1 MNNLNRV
8 QSIFISDG
16 TALPADNATISSV
29 TPGIVGVYG
38 TDMTALNPAGVPL
51 SSGDTIT
58 TQPAIYIVEGK
69 TDSSGVNYVKR
80 SSKIDG
86 ASVLSYNAESYT
98 PAKREVWA
106 LGYSRATST
115 GTIEVNP
122 DTTYNYTIRFKNDKF
137 IYSERPEVLNVS
149 FTSSTTAT
157 QLSIATQVASSI
169 NNSSFK
175 KNVIAIVI
183 GDGTGVSGL
192 TSASNYGVEIT
203 SKDVEQ
209 FISTTYTLNQVYF
222 AVFVNDTTG
231 FGTTTTCTQIQAFA
245 YGTGTYNQ
253 VYSLENKCFGTEGVM
268 NRRQWPIPVLDYSST
283 SAFITSNTTSLPTVT
298 GTATDDKVTFSA
310 TVASIIRAGEKV
322 SLNGVSYEIKYFI
335 SSTVAILTSAIVA
348 GGLSAST
355 TAVRFKYDVIS
366 IEFNDAINTP
376 TGVVAVA
383 NKSVSIAVPA
393 INANATYSSGFA
405 PSTAGTNLKAVLDG
419 WMTTT
424 PRAFANISI

>member
-16 TALPADNATISSV
+16 TALPTNNATISSV

-38 TDMTALNPAGVPL
+38 TDMTALNPAGA
-51 SSGDTIT
+51 DTIT
-58 TQPAIYIVEGK
+58 DQPAIYIVEGK

-86 ASVLSYNAESYT
+86 ASVISYQADSYS

-106 LGYSRATST
+106 LGYSRSAAT

-175 KNVIAIVI
+175 KNIIAVVV
-183 GDGTGVSGL
+183 GDGTGVYGL

-222 AVFVNDTTG
+222 AVFVNDATG

-245 YGTGTYNQ
+245 YGSGTYNQ
-253 VYSLENKCFGTEGVM
+253 IYSLENKCFGTEGVM

-283 SAFITSNTTSLPTVT
+283 SALVLSASITPTVA
-298 GTATDDKVTFSA
+298 GTAGEDKVTFSA
-310 TVASIIRAGEKV
+310 TVAAILRAGEKV
-322 SLNGVSYEIKYFI
+322 ELGGINYEIKYFI
-335 SSTVAILTSAIVA
+335 STTVAVLTSVITGSTMTA
-348 GGLSAST
+348 SA
-355 TAVRFKYDVIS
+355 AKVRYKYDTIT

-383 NKSVSIAVPA
+383 NKSVVISVPA
-393 INANATYSSGFA
+393 INAAGAYNSL
-405 PSTAGTNLKAVLDG
+405 STAGTNLKVLLDT
-419 WMTTT
+419 WMLST
-424 PRAFANISI
+424 PRSLANISI

>member
-16 TALPADNATISSV
+16 TGLPSNNDPISSV
-29 TPGIVGVYG
+29 TPGKVGVYG
-38 TDMTALNPAGVPL
+38 IDMLALNPAGA
-51 SSGDTIT
+51 DTIMD
-58 TQPAIYIVEGK
+58 QPGIYIVEGK

-80 SSKIDG
+80 SSKIDA

-175 KNVIAIVI
+175 KNIIAVVI
-183 GDGTGVSGL
+183 GDGTGISGL

-209 FISTTYTLNQVYF
+209 FINTTYTLNQVYF

-231 FGTTTTCTQIQAFA
+231 FGTTTTCTQIQAFS
-245 YGTGTYNQ
+245 YGVGTYNQ
-253 VYSLENKCFGTEGVM
+253 IYSLENKCFGTEGVM

-283 SAFITSNTTSLPTVT
+283 SAFVTSNTTSIPTVT
-298 GTATDDKVTFSA
+298 GAINDDKVTFSA

-322 SLNGVSYEIKYFI
+322 TLGTVNYEIKYFI
-335 SSTVAILTSAIVA
+335 SATVAILTSTLV
-348 GGLSAST
+348 GGLTAAN
-355 TAVRFKYDVIS
+355 TAVRFKYDVIN

-393 INANATYSSGFA
+393 INANVTYSSGFA
-405 PSTAGTNLKAVLDG
+405 PSTAGLNLKAILDT
-419 WMTTT
+419 WMLST
-424 PRAFANISI
+424 PRNLANISI

>member
-16 TALPADNATISSV
+16 TGLPSNNDTISSV
-29 TPGIVGVYG
+29 TPGKIGVYG
-38 TDMTALNPAGVPL
+38 TDMTALNPAGA
-51 SSGDTIT
+51 DTIAD
-58 TQPAIYIVEGK
+58 QPGIYIVEGK

-86 ASVLSYNAESYT
+86 ASVLSYQADVYS

-106 LGYSRATST
+106 LGYSRKTAT

-175 KNVIAIVI
+175 KNVVAVVI
-183 GDGTGVSGL
+183 GDGTALYGL
-192 TSASNYGVEIT
+192 TGASNYGVEIT

-209 FISTTYTLNQVYF
+209 FINTTYTLNQVYF
-222 AVFVNDTTG
+222 AVFVNDATG
-231 FGTTTTCTQIQAFA
+231 FGTTTTCTQIQAFS
-245 YGTGTYNQ
+245 YGSGTYNQ

-283 SAFITSNTTSLPTVT
+283 SALTLSNSITPTVALT
-298 GTATDDKVTFSA
+298 LGEDKATFSL
-310 TVASIIRAGEKV
+310 TVASILRAGEKV
-322 SLNGVSYEIKYFI
+322 ELDGVNYEIKYFI
-335 SSTVAILTSAIVA
+335 NSTVAILTSLVLTTTNATAAAKVRVKY
-348 GGLSAST
+348 ST
-355 TAVRFKYDVIS
+355 IS

-383 NKSVSIAVPA
+383 NKSVSIAVPTIA
-393 INANATYSSGFA
+393 SGGNWTSFA
-405 PSTAGTNLKAVLDG
+405 SPSTHSTAATNLKALLDT
-419 WMTTT
+419 WMAST
-424 PRAFANISI
+424 PRAFGPITI

>member
-8 QSIFISDG
+8 QSIFIGDG
-16 TALPADNATISSV
+16 TGLPADNATISSV
-29 TPGIVGVYG
+29 TSGIVGVYG
-38 TDMTALNPAGVPL
+38 ADMTALNPAG
-51 SSGDTIT
+51 GDTIT

-69 TDSSGVNYVKR
+69 TDSSGVSYVKR

-86 ASVLSYNAESYT
+86 ASVLSYTAESYT

-106 LGYSRATST
+106 LGYSRSAAT

-175 KNVIAIVI
+175 KNVIAVVV
-183 GDGTGVSGL
+183 GDGTGVYGL

-209 FISTTYTLNQVYF
+209 FINTTYTLNQVYF
-222 AVFVNDTTG
+222 AVFVNDATG

-268 NRRQWPIPVLDYSST
+268 NRRQWPIPVLDYSSSSTLSLSST
-283 SAFITSNTTSLPTVT
+283 SGIPAITVGNIGEDRITFTS
-298 GTATDDKVTFSA
+298 
-310 TVASIIRAGEKV
+310 SIAGILRAGEKV
-322 SLNGVSYEIKYFI
+322 ELNGANYEIKYFV
-335 SSTVAILTSAIVA
+335 STTIAVLTSVLLAATTGTVTKVRYKY
-348 GGLSAST
+348 ST
-355 TAVRFKYDVIS
+355 IS

-376 TGVVAVA
+376 TGVVAMA
-383 NKSVSIAVPA
+383 NKSVSIAVPT
-393 INANATYSSGFA
+393 I
-405 PSTAGTNLKAVLDG
+405 TAGGAYTSHSQAAIDLKALLDA
-419 WMTTT
+419 WMVST
-424 PRAFANISI
+424 PRFFAVITI

>member
-8 QSIFISDG
+8 QSIFIGDG
-16 TALPADNATISSV
+16 TGLPADNATISSV
-29 TPGIVGVYG
+29 TSGIVGVYG
-38 TDMTALNPAGVPL
+38 TDMTALNPAG
-51 SSGDTIT
+51 GDTIT

-69 TDSSGVNYVKR
+69 TDSSGNSYVKR

-86 ASVLSYNAESYT
+86 ASVLTYNAESYS

-106 LGYSRATST
+106 LGYSRSAAA

-175 KNVIAIVI
+175 KNVIAVVV
-183 GDGTGVSGL
+183 GDGTGVYGL

-209 FISTTYTLNQVYF
+209 FINTTYTLNQVYF
-222 AVFVNDTTG
+222 AVFVNDATG

-245 YGTGTYNQ
+245 YGDGTYNEI
-253 VYSLENKCFGTEGVM
+253 YSLENKCFGTEGVM

-283 SAFITSNTTSLPTVT
+283 SALVLSASITPTVA
-298 GTATDDKVTFSA
+298 GTAGEDKVTFSA
-310 TVASIIRAGEKV
+310 TVAAILRAGEKV
-322 SLNGVSYEIKYFI
+322 ELGGINYEIKYFI
-335 SSTVAILTSAIVA
+335 STTVAVLTSVIT
-348 GGLSAST
+348 GSTMTTSA
-355 TAVRFKYDVIS
+355 AKVRYKYDTIT

-383 NKSVSIAVPA
+383 NKSVVISVPA
-393 INANATYSSGFA
+393 INAAGAYNSL
-405 PSTAGTNLKAVLDG
+405 STAGTNLKAVLDG

>member
-16 TALPADNATISSV
+16 TGLPSNNDPISSV

-38 TDMTALNPAGVPL
+38 TDMTALNPAGA
-51 SSGDTIT
+51 DTIT
-58 TQPAIYIVEGK
+58 TQPGIYIVEGK

-86 ASVLSYNAESYT
+86 ASVISYQADVYS

-106 LGYSRATST
+106 LGYSRSAAA

-175 KNVIAIVI
+175 KNVIAVVV
-183 GDGTGVSGL
+183 GDGIGIYGL

-222 AVFVNDTTG
+222 AVFVNDATG
-231 FGTTTTCTQIQAFA
+231 FGTSTTCTQIQAFS
-245 YGTGTYNQ
+245 YGSGTYNQ

-283 SAFITSNTTSLPTVT
+283 SALITSNTTGIP
-298 GTATDDKVTFSA
+298 TATGAINDDKVTFSA

-322 SLNGVSYEIKYFI
+322 TLGSVNYEIKYFI
-335 SSTVAILTSAIVA
+335 SATVAILTSTLVGA
-348 GGLSAST
+348 LSGAT
-355 TAVRFKYDVIS
+355 TAVRVKYSTIN

-383 NKSVSIAVPA
+383 NKSVSIAVPTIA
-393 INANATYSSGFA
+393 ANGNWTSFA
-405 PSTAGTNLKAVLDG
+405 SPSTHSTAATNLKALLDT
-419 WMTTT
+419 WMAST
-424 PRAFANISI
+424 PRAFGPITI

>member
-8 QSIFISDG
+8 QSIFIGDG
-16 TALPADNATISSV
+16 TGLPANNATISSV

-38 TDMTALNPAGVPL
+38 TDMTALNPAG
-51 SSGDTIT
+51 GDTIT
-58 TQPAIYIVEGK
+58 TQPSIYIVEGK

-86 ASVLSYNAESYT
+86 ASVISYQADVYS

-106 LGYSRATST
+106 LGYSRAAAT

-175 KNVIAIVI
+175 KNVIAVVV
-183 GDGTGVSGL
+183 GDGTGVYGL

-209 FISTTYTLNQVYF
+209 FINTTYTLNQVYF
-222 AVFVNDTTG
+222 AVFVNDATG

-253 VYSLENKCFGTEGVM
+253 IYSLENKCFGTEGVM

-283 SAFITSNTTSLPTVT
+283 SALVLSSAITPTVA
-298 GTATDDKVTFSA
+298 GTAGEDKVTFSA
-310 TVASIIRAGEKV
+310 TVAAIVRAGEKV
-322 SLNGVSYEIKYFI
+322 ELGGINYEIKYFI
-335 SSTVAILTSAIVA
+335 SATVAILTSVIT
-348 GGLSAST
+348 GSTMTTSA
-355 TAVRFKYDVIS
+355 AKVRYKYDTIS

-383 NKSVSIAVPA
+383 NKSITICIPA
-393 INANATYSSGFA
+393 INAAGAYSSL
-405 PSTAGTNLKAVLDG
+405 STAGTNLKAVLDG

>member
-16 TALPADNATISSV
+16 TGLPTNNATISSV
-29 TPGIVGVYG
+29 TSGIVGVYG
-38 TDMTALNPAGVPL
+38 TDMTALDP
-51 SSGDTIT
+51 SGTDTIT
-58 TQPAIYIVEGK
+58 TQPGIYIVEGK
-69 TDSSGVNYVKR
+69 TDSLGNSYVKR

-86 ASVLSYNAESYT
+86 ASVISYQADVYS

-106 LGYSRATST
+106 LGYNRATAA

-175 KNVIAIVI
+175 KNVIAVVV
-183 GDGTGVSGL
+183 GDGTGVYGL

-209 FISTTYTLNQVYF
+209 FINTTYTLNQVYF
-222 AVFVNDTTG
+222 AVFVNDATG

-245 YGTGTYNQ
+245 YGSGTYNQ
-253 VYSLENKCFGTEGVM
+253 IYSLENKCFGTEGVM
-268 NRRQWPIPVLDYSST
+268 NRRQWPIPVLDYSSS
-283 SAFITSNTTSLPTVT
+283 SALVLSSAITPTVA
-298 GTATDDKVTFSA
+298 GTAGEDKVTFSA
-310 TVASIIRAGEKV
+310 TVAAIVRAGEKV
-322 SLNGVSYEIKYFI
+322 ELGGINYEIKYFI
-335 SSTVAILTSAIVA
+335 SATVAVLTSVIT
-348 GGLSAST
+348 GSTMTTSAAKVRYKYST
-355 TAVRFKYDVIS
+355 IN

-376 TGVVAVA
+376 TGVVAIA
-383 NKSVSIAVPA
+383 NKSVSIAVPTITA
-393 INANATYSSGFA
+393 GGAYTSH
-405 PSTAGTNLKAVLDG
+405 STAATNLKALLDA
-419 WMTTT
+419 WMVTT
-424 PRAFANISI
+424 PRAFGPITI

>member
-16 TALPADNATISSV
+16 TALPANNDPISSV

-38 TDMTALNPAGVPL
+38 TDMTALNPAGA
-51 SSGDTIT
+51 DTIT
-58 TQPAIYIVEGK
+58 TQPGIYIVEGK

-86 ASVLSYNAESYT
+86 ASVISYQADVYS

-106 LGYSRATST
+106 LGYSRSAAA

-175 KNVIAIVI
+175 KNVIAVVV
-183 GDGTGVSGL
+183 GDGTGIYGL

-222 AVFVNDTTG
+222 AVFVNDATG
-231 FGTTTTCTQIQAFA
+231 FGTSTTCTQIQAFS
-245 YGTGTYNQ
+245 YGSGTYNQ

-268 NRRQWPIPVLDYSST
+268 NRRQWPIPVLDYSSV
-283 SAFITSNTTSLPTVT
+283 S
-298 GTATDDKVTFSA
+298 TFSLSSTSGIPA
-310 TVASIIRAGEKV
+310 ITVGNIGEDRITFTSTVAGILRAGEKV
-322 SLNGVSYEIKYFI
+322 ELNGANYEIKYFV
-335 SSTVAILTSAIVA
+335 STTVAVLTSVLLA
-348 GGLSAST
+348 GTTGTVTKVRYKYST
-355 TAVRFKYDVIS
+355 IN

-383 NKSVSIAVPA
+383 NKSVSIAVPTITA
-393 INANATYSSGFA
+393 GGAYTSH
-405 PSTAGTNLKAVLDG
+405 STAATNLKALLDT
-419 WMTTT
+419 WMVST
-424 PRAFANISI
+424 PRAFGPITI

>member
-8 QSIFISDG
+8 QSIFIGDG
-16 TALPADNATISSV
+16 TGLPSNNATISSV

-38 TDMTALNPAGVPL
+38 TDMTALNPAG
-51 SSGDTIT
+51 GDTIT

-86 ASVLSYNAESYT
+86 ASVISYQADVYS

-106 LGYSRATST
+106 LGYSRAAAA

-175 KNVIAIVI
+175 KNVIAVVI
-183 GDGTGVSGL
+183 GDGTGIYGL

-209 FISTTYTLNQVYF
+209 FINTTYTLNQVYF

-283 SAFITSNTTSLPTVT
+283 SAFITSNTTSIPTVT
-298 GTATDDKVTFSA
+298 GAINDDKVTFNSA
-310 TVASIIRAGEKV
+310 VYNPGTLVIVRPGEKV
-322 SLNGVSYEIKYFI
+322 SLNGISYEIKYFI
-335 SSTVAILTSAIVA
+335 STTVAILTSTLVGA
-348 GGLSAST
+348 LSGST
-355 TAVRFKYDVIS
+355 TAVRFKYSTIN

>member
-16 TALPADNATISSV
+16 TGLPTNNATISSV
-29 TPGIVGVYG
+29 TSGIVGVYG
-38 TDMTALNPAGVPL
+38 TDMTALDP
-51 SSGDTIT
+51 SGTDTIT
-58 TQPAIYIVEGK
+58 TQPGIYIVEGK
-69 TDSSGVNYVKR
+69 TDSLGNSYVKR

-86 ASVLSYNAESYT
+86 ASVLSYQADVYS

-106 LGYSRATST
+106 LGYSRSAAA

-175 KNVIAIVI
+175 KNVIAVVI
-183 GDGTGVSGL
+183 GDGTGVYGL
-192 TSASNYGVEIT
+192 TGASNYGVEIT

-209 FISTTYTLNQVYF
+209 FINTTYTLNQVYF
-222 AVFVNDTTG
+222 AVFVNDATG

-245 YGTGTYNQ
+245 YGSGTYNQ
-253 VYSLENKCFGTEGVM
+253 IYSLENKCFGTEGVM
-268 NRRQWPIPVLDYSST
+268 NRRQWPIPVLDYSSSSTLSLSST
-283 SAFITSNTTSLPTVT
+283 SGIPAITVGNIGEDRITFTS
-298 GTATDDKVTFSA
+298 
-310 TVASIIRAGEKV
+310 TVAGILRAGEKV
-322 SLNGVSYEIKYFI
+322 ELNGANYEIKYFV
-335 SSTVAILTSAIVA
+335 STTIAVLTSVLLAATTGTVTKVRYKY
-348 GGLSAST
+348 ST
-355 TAVRFKYDVIS
+355 IN

-376 TGVVAVA
+376 TGVVAIA
-383 NKSVSIAVPA
+383 NKSVSIAVPTITA
-393 INANATYSSGFA
+393 GGAYTSH
-405 PSTAGTNLKAVLDG
+405 STAATNLKALLDA
-419 WMTTT
+419 WMATT
-424 PRAFANISI
+424 PRAFGAITI

>member
-8 QSIFISDG
+8 QSIFIGDG
-16 TALPADNATISSV
+16 TGLPADNATISSV
-29 TPGIVGVYG
+29 TPGKIGVYG
-38 TDMTALNPAGVPL
+38 IDMTALNPAG
-51 SSGDTIT
+51 GDTIT

-69 TDSSGVNYVKR
+69 TDSSGNSYVKR

-86 ASVLSYNAESYT
+86 ASVLSYQADSYS

-106 LGYSRATST
+106 LGYNRATAA

-175 KNVIAIVI
+175 KNVIAVVV
-183 GDGTGVSGL
+183 GDGSALYGL
-192 TSASNYGVEIT
+192 TGASNYGVEIT

-209 FISTTYTLNQVYF
+209 FINTTYTLNQVYF
-222 AVFVNDTTG
+222 AVFVNDATG

-283 SAFITSNTTSLPTVT
+283 SALVLSASVGVTVA
-298 GTATDDKVTFSA
+298 GTAGEDKVTFGGVVYNPAGS
-310 TVASIIRAGEKV
+310 VVLVRPGEKV
-322 SLNGVSYEIKYFI
+322 ELGGINYEIKYFI
-335 SSTVAILTSAIVA
+335 STTVAVLTSLIT
-348 GGLSAST
+348 GTTMTMST
-355 TAVRFKYDVIS
+355 PKVRYKYDTIT

-393 INANATYSSGFA
+393 IDAAGAYNSL
-405 PSTAGTNLKAVLDG
+405 STAGTNLKAVLDG

>member
-8 QSIFISDG
+8 QSIFIGDG
-16 TALPADNATISSV
+16 TGLPANNATISSV

-38 TDMTALNPAGVPL
+38 TDMTALNPAG
-51 SSGDTIT
+51 GDTIT

-69 TDSSGVNYVKR
+69 TDSSGNSYVKR

-86 ASVLSYNAESYT
+86 ASVISYQADSYS
-98 PAKREVWA
+98 PAKREVWS
-106 LGYSRATST
+106 LGYSRSAAT

-175 KNVIAIVI
+175 KNVIAVVV
-183 GDGTGVSGL
+183 GDGTGVYGL

-222 AVFVNDTTG
+222 AVFVNDATG

-245 YGTGTYNQ
+245 YGSGTYNQ

-283 SAFITSNTTSLPTVT
+283 SALVLSSAITPTVA
-298 GTATDDKVTFSA
+298 GTAGEDKVTFSA
-310 TVASIIRAGEKV
+310 TVAAIVRAGEKV
-322 SLNGVSYEIKYFI
+322 ELGGINYEIKYFI
-335 SSTVAILTSAIVA
+335 SATVAILTSVIT
-348 GGLSAST
+348 GSTMTTSA
-355 TAVRFKYDVIS
+355 AKVRYKYDTIS

-393 INANATYSSGFA
+393 INAAGAYNSL
-405 PSTAGTNLKAVLDG
+405 STAGTNLKAVLDG

>member
-8 QSIFISDG
+8 QSIFIGDG
-16 TALPADNATISSV
+16 TGLPADNATISSV
-29 TPGIVGVYG
+29 TSGIVGVYG
-38 TDMTALNPAGVPL
+38 TDMTALNPAG
-51 SSGDTIT
+51 GDTIT

-69 TDSSGVNYVKR
+69 TDSSGVSYVKR

-86 ASVLSYNAESYT
+86 ASVISYQADSYS

-106 LGYSRATST
+106 LGYSRSAAA

-175 KNVIAIVI
+175 KNVIAVVV
-183 GDGTGVSGL
+183 GDGTGVYGL

-209 FISTTYTLNQVYF
+209 FINTTYTLNQVYF
-222 AVFVNDTTG
+222 AVFVNDATG

-245 YGTGTYNQ
+245 YGSGTYNQ
-253 VYSLENKCFGTEGVM
+253 IYSLENKCFGTEGVM

-283 SAFITSNTTSLPTVT
+283 SALVLSASITPTVA
-298 GTATDDKVTFSA
+298 GTAGEDKVTFSA
-310 TVASIIRAGEKV
+310 TVAAIVRAGEKV
-322 SLNGVSYEIKYFI
+322 ELGGINYEIKYFI
-335 SSTVAILTSAIVA
+335 STTVAVLTSVIT
-348 GGLSAST
+348 GSTMTTSA
-355 TAVRFKYDVIS
+355 AKVRYKYDTIT

-383 NKSVSIAVPA
+383 NKSVVISVPA
-393 INANATYSSGFA
+393 INAAGAYNSL
-405 PSTAGTNLKAVLDG
+405 STAGTNLKAVLDG

>member
-8 QSIFISDG
+8 QSIFIGDG
-16 TALPADNATISSV
+16 TGLPADNATISSV
-29 TPGIVGVYG
+29 TPGKIGVYG
-38 TDMTALNPAGVPL
+38 TDMTALNPAG
-51 SSGDTIT
+51 GDTIT

-69 TDSSGVNYVKR
+69 TDSSGNSYVKR

-86 ASVLSYNAESYT
+86 ASVISYQADSYS

-106 LGYSRATST
+106 LGYNRATAA

-175 KNVIAIVI
+175 KNVIAVVV
-183 GDGTGVSGL
+183 GDGNLAYGL
-192 TSASNYGVEIT
+192 NGASNYGVEIT

-209 FISTTYTLNQVYF
+209 FINTTYTLNQVYF
-222 AVFVNDTTG
+222 AVFVNDATG
-231 FGTTTTCTQIQAFA
+231 FGTTTTCTQIQAFS

-283 SAFITSNTTSLPTVT
+283 SALVLSASITPTVA
-298 GTATDDKVTFSA
+298 GTAGEDKVTFSA
-310 TVASIIRAGEKV
+310 TVAAILRAGEKV
-322 SLNGVSYEIKYFI
+322 ELGGINYEIKYFI
-335 SSTVAILTSAIVA
+335 STTVAVLTSVIT
-348 GGLSAST
+348 GSTMTTSAVK
-355 TAVRFKYDVIS
+355 ARYKYDTIA
-366 IEFNDAINTP
+366 IEFNDASNTP

-383 NKSVSIAVPA
+383 NKSVVICVPA
-393 INANATYSSGFA
+393 INADGAYSSL
-405 PSTAGTNLKAVLDG
+405 STAGTNLKAVLDG

>member
-16 TALPADNATISSV
+16 TGLPANNATISSV

-38 TDMTALNPAGVPL
+38 TDMLALNPAGA
-51 SSGDTIT
+51 DTIT
-58 TQPAIYIVEGK
+58 DQPAIYIVEGK

-80 SSKIDG
+80 SSKIDA

-175 KNVIAIVI
+175 KNIIAIVI
-183 GDGTGVSGL
+183 GDGTGIYGL

-209 FISTTYTLNQVYF
+209 FINTTYTLNQVYF

-231 FGTTTTCTQIQAFA
+231 FGTTTTCTQIQAFS
-245 YGTGTYNQ
+245 YGVGTYNQ
-253 VYSLENKCFGTEGVM
+253 IYSLENKCFGTEGVI

-283 SAFITSNTTSLPTVT
+283 SAFVTSNTTSIPTVT
-298 GTATDDKVTFSA
+298 GAINDDKVTFSA

-322 SLNGVSYEIKYFI
+322 TLGTVNYEIKYFI
-335 SSTVAILTSAIVA
+335 SATVAILTSTLVGALTA
-348 GGLSAST
+348 AT
-355 TAVRFKYDVIS
+355 TAVRFKYDVIN

-383 NKSVSIAVPA
+383 NKSVYIAVPA
-393 INANATYSSGFA
+393 INATATYSGGF
-405 PSTAGTNLKAVLDG
+405 PLSTAGTNLKALLDT
-419 WMTTT
+419 WMLST
-424 PRAFANISI
+424 PRNLANISI

>member
-29 TPGIVGVYG
+29 TPGKVGVYG
-38 TDMTALNPAGVPL
+38 TDMLALNPAG
-51 SSGDTIT
+51 GDTIKE
-58 TQPAIYIVEGK
+58 QPAIYIVEGK
-69 TDSSGVNYVKR
+69 TDSLGVNYVKR

-86 ASVLSYNAESYT
+86 ASVLSYQADIYS

-106 LGYSRATST
+106 LGYNRATAA

-175 KNVIAIVI
+175 KNVIAVVI
-183 GDGTGVSGL
+183 GDGTGVYGL

-209 FISTTYTLNQVYF
+209 FINTTYTLNQVYF
-222 AVFVNDTTG
+222 AVFVNDATG

-268 NRRQWPIPVLDYSST
+268 NRRQWPIPVLDYSSSSTLSLSST
-283 SAFITSNTTSLPTVT
+283 SGIPAITVGNIGEDRITFTS
-298 GTATDDKVTFSA
+298 
-310 TVASIIRAGEKV
+310 SIAGILRAGEKV
-322 SLNGVSYEIKYFI
+322 ELNGANYEIKYFV
-335 SSTVAILTSAIVA
+335 STTIAVLTSVLLAATTGTVTKVRYKY
-348 GGLSAST
+348 ST
-355 TAVRFKYDVIS
+355 IS

-376 TGVVAVA
+376 TGVVAMA
-383 NKSVSIAVPA
+383 NKSVSIAVPT
-393 INANATYSSGFA
+393 I
-405 PSTAGTNLKAVLDG
+405 TAGGAYTSHSQAAIDLKALLDA
-419 WMTTT
+419 WMVST
-424 PRAFANISI
+424 PRFFAVITI

>member
-16 TALPADNATISSV
+16 TALPTTDSAISAV
-29 TPGIVGVYG
+29 TPGKIGVYG
-38 TDMTALNPAGVPL
+38 IGMAALNPLGT
-51 SSGDTIT
+51 SMNMQTN
-58 TQPAIYIVEGK
+58 PAIYIVEGK
-69 TDSSGVNYVKR
+69 TDSSGVSYVKR

-86 ASVLSYNAESYT
+86 ASVLSYQAESYS

-106 LGYSRATST
+106 LGYSRKTAT

-175 KNVIAIVI
+175 KNVIAVVV
-183 GDGTGVSGL
+183 GDGTGVYGL

-209 FISTTYTLNQVYF
+209 FINTTYTLNQVYF
-222 AVFVNDTTG
+222 AVFVNDATG

-245 YGTGTYNQ
+245 YGSGTYNQ

-268 NRRQWPIPVLDYSST
+268 NRRQWPIPVLDYS
-283 SAFITSNTTSLPTVT
+283 TTSTFYNSSVIGVTTT
-298 GTATDDKVTFSA
+298 GTIGQDQVTFATTIEAILKPGDKV
-310 TVASIIRAGEKV
+310 VID
-322 SLNGVSYEIKYFI
+322 GVNYEIKYI
-335 SSTVAILTSAIVA
+335 KGNGQGTTSGNEVVLTSLLLT
-348 GGLSAST
+348 GPSGNLT
-355 TAVRFKYDVIS
+355 KKRFKYDVVT

-383 NKSVSIAVPA
+383 NKSVSIAVPS
-393 INANATYSSGFA
+393 ITEGNAYSSTSQA
-405 PSTAGTNLKAVLDG
+405 ATDLLAILNVWMPST
-419 WMTTT
+419 
-424 PRAFANISI
+424 PRNFATLSV

>member
-16 TALPADNATISSV
+16 TGLPSNNDPISAV
-29 TPGIVGVYG
+29 TPGKVGVYG
-38 TDMTALNPAGVPL
+38 TDMLALNPAGA
-51 SSGDTIT
+51 DTIT
-58 TQPAIYIVEGK
+58 DQPGIYIVEGK
-69 TDSSGVNYVKR
+69 TDSSGVSYVKR

-86 ASVLSYNAESYT
+86 ASVLSYQADVYS

-106 LGYSRATST
+106 LGYSRKTAT

-175 KNVIAIVI
+175 KNVIAVVI
-183 GDGTGVSGL
+183 GDGTGVYGL
-192 TSASNYGVEIT
+192 SSASNYGVEIT

-209 FISTTYTLNQVYF
+209 FINTTYTLNQVYF
-222 AVFVNDTTG
+222 AVFVNDATG

-283 SAFITSNTTSLPTVT
+283 S
-298 GTATDDKVTFSA
+298 TFSLSL
-310 TVASIIRAGEKV
+310 TTGIPSISVGNIGEDRITFASSVVGILRAGEKV
-322 SLNGVSYEIKYFI
+322 ELNGANYEIKYFV
-335 SSTVAILTSAIVA
+335 STTIAVLTSVLLAATTGVVTKVRYKY
-348 GGLSAST
+348 ST
-355 TAVRFKYDVIS
+355 IS

-383 NKSVSIAVPA
+383 NKSVSIAVPT
-393 INANATYSSGFA
+393 INTGDLYSA
-405 PSTAGTNLKAVLDG
+405 HSTAATNLKALLDT
-419 WMTTT
+419 WMAST
-424 PRAFANISI
+424 PRAFGPITI

>member
-8 QSIFISDG
+8 QSIFIGDG
-16 TALPADNATISSV
+16 TGLPADNATISSV
-29 TPGIVGVYG
+29 TSGIVGVYG
-38 TDMTALNPAGVPL
+38 ADMTALNPAG
-51 SSGDTIT
+51 GDTIT

-69 TDSSGVNYVKR
+69 TDSSGVSYVKR

-86 ASVLSYNAESYT
+86 ASVISYQADSYS

-106 LGYSRATST
+106 LGYSRSAAT

-175 KNVIAIVI
+175 KNVIAVVV
-183 GDGTGVSGL
+183 GDGTGVYGL

-209 FISTTYTLNQVYF
+209 FINTTYTLNQVYF
-222 AVFVNDTTG
+222 AVFVNDATG

-253 VYSLENKCFGTEGVM
+253 IYSLENKCFGTEGVM

-283 SAFITSNTTSLPTVT
+283 SALVLSASITPTVA
-298 GTATDDKVTFSA
+298 GTAGEDKVTFSA
-310 TVASIIRAGEKV
+310 TVAAILRAGEKV
-322 SLNGVSYEIKYFI
+322 ELGGINYEIKYFI
-335 SSTVAILTSAIVA
+335 STTVAVLTSVIT
-348 GGLSAST
+348 GSTMTTSA
-355 TAVRFKYDVIS
+355 AKVRYKYDTIT

-393 INANATYSSGFA
+393 INAAGAYNSL
-405 PSTAGTNLKAVLDG
+405 STAGTNLKAVLDG